1 MQVQQMNKMPKR
13 TQTIKLFLVS
23 LRPLQENAETRWII
37 QTKRQPTALFNF
49 IRHQQMQCIPPCSF
63 NIRFLYRHLCYI
75 VFYSS
80 LSSSLFCSLH
90 RRKAVYTLLLGALVR
105 RIRHVRANVYIAA
118 VHCIKC
124 EDNAMQWRQ
133 WWQCWMLGKK
143 PFPH

>member
-1 MQVQQMNKMPKR
+1 MPKR
-13 TQTIKLFLVS
+13 DELYKRKDSQRRYSILLDTSKC
-23 LRPLQENAETRWII
+23 NAFHR
-37 QTKRQPTALFNF
+37 A
-49 IRHQQMQCIPPCSF
+49 SF

-90 RRKAVYTLLLGALVR
+90 RHKAVYTLLLGALVR

-118 VHCIKC
+118 VHCNKC

-133 WWQCWMLGKK
+133 WWQC
-143 PFPH
+143 